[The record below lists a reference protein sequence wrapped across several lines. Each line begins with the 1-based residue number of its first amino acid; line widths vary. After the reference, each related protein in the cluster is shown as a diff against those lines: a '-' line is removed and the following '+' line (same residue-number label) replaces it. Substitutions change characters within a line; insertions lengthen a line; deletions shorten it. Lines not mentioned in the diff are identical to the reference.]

1 MEILRGKQAKAHL
14 DTEPFWQ
21 GMKATPESKAVKQLK
36 PGEVL
41 LIKDHDISDNH
52 GSASCKL
59 YMKLRQ
65 LTYRHWGKGETQLG
79 HGSTIT
85 VHRKEIKNG

>member
-1 MEILRGKQAKAHL
+1 MEILRGKEAKAHL
-14 DTEPFWQ
+14 ATEPFWQ
-21 GMKATPESKAVKQLK
+21 GRKVTPESAAVNQLK

-59 YMKLRQ
+59 YTKLRQ
-65 LTYRHWGKGETQLG
+65 LTYRHWGKGKTQLG

-85 VHRKEIKNG
+85 VYRKETENG